1 MATTATARKTTK
13 TTKTTKPRVTATT
26 TKPAAK
32 PAAQRAVNNG
42 QAAATDAS
50 KALRTFMAEAGYA
63 YVGAGD
69 AAVAFVRSLPERTES
84 LASTAGD
91 RAKAIAPTPSKLQEL
106 AKESNER
113 LIKLLEDTRSAL
125 TSQFD
130 EYVVR
135 GKKVVKSVRESA
147 PTRRA
152 VAQTKTARSQV
163 KGAVT
168 SVRKAANESAEAV
181 EAAGNKVGATA

>member
-1 MATTATARKTTK
+1 
-13 TTKTTKPRVTATT
+13 
-26 TKPAAK
+26 
-32 PAAQRAVNNG
+32 
-42 QAAATDAS
+42 
-50 KALRTFMAEAGYA
+50 MAEAGYA

-91 RAKAIAPTPSKLQEL
+91 RAKAIVPTPSKLQEL

-152 VAQTKTARSQV
+152 VAQTKTARTQV